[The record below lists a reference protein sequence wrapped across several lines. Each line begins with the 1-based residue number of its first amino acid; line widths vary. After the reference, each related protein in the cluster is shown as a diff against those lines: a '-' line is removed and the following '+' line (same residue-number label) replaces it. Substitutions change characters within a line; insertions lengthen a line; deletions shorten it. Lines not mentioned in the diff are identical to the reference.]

1 LNTRFSTVNG
11 EGSQNNLLQED
22 VSQHR
27 SAEPLEVLQ
36 RVFGYSEFRSCQLDI
51 IETVMSGLH
60 ALVLMPTGGGKSLCY
75 QIPALCSEGTVV
87 VISPL
92 IALMD
97 DQVQALRTQGVRA
110 AFLNSSL
117 SASESQH
124 VSQSLASGE
133 LDLLYLAPERLV
145 MSETQA
151 LLKSVGVSLFAI
163 DEAHCMSQWGHD
175 FREDYLSL
183 SLLVSEFP
191 EVPRIAL
198 TATADERTRREIAE
212 HLGFNHSNSRE
223 FVDSFDRPN
232 IRYEIGSSTDRR
244 NELLRFIRDNHH
256 GECGIVYCLTRK
268 SVDETAAFLK
278 SKGLDAAP
286 YHAGLDAGI
295 RKTNQAWFLESD
307 GAIMVATIAFGMGID
322 KADVRFVAHM
332 NLPKNLEAY
341 YQETGRAGRDGLP
354 SVAWMRYTL
363 QDVISLRHMLRQ
375 SQADGLHKQVVNAK
389 LEAML
394 GFAEMTH
401 CRRKR
406 MLEYFGES
414 SDVEACGNCDNCLN
428 PPTTYDATLAVQMAL
443 SCVYRTGQRFGV
455 KYVIDVLT
463 GQLNERIER
472 AGHDRISTYGIGS
485 NIQAREWQSIFRQLI
500 ARGLLH
506 ADMESYGVLQLT
518 EQARPVLRNEE
529 PIQLREYP
537 KNGGRTS
544 FAKGQSGGGK
554 KKSAAQAAIA
564 DLSPDAAIL
573 FEQLRAVRS
582 QVASDEDIKPYMVF
596 HDSTLVEM
604 ATVQP
609 SNREELFSIS
619 GVGENKLE
627 RFGDAF
633 LDALRDHR
641 ERSSIDAVDE
651 SA

>member
-1 LNTRFSTVNG
+1 MNTTNSIVNRD
-11 EGSQNNLLQED
+11 GSQTGA
-22 VSQHR
+22 
-27 SAEPLEVLQ
+27 AEPLEVLQ
-36 RVFGYSEFRSCQLDI
+36 RVFGYSEFRSRQLEI
-51 IETVMSGLH
+51 IETVMSGQH

-75 QIPALCSEGTVV
+75 QIPALCTEGTVV

-110 AFLNSSL
+110 AYLNSSL
-117 SASESQH
+117 TASESQH
-124 VSQSLASGE
+124 ISQNLADGE

-145 MSETQA
+145 MSDTQA
-151 LLKSVGVSLFAI
+151 LLKRVGVSLFAI

-183 SLLVSEFP
+183 SLLVTEFP

-198 TATADERTRREIAE
+198 TATADERTRKEIAD
-212 HLGFNHSNSRE
+212 HLGFKPDNSRE

-244 NELLRFIRDNHH
+244 NELLRFIRDNHD

-268 SVDETAAFLK
+268 SVDETAAFLQA
-278 SKGLDAAP
+278 KGLDAAP
-286 YHAGLDAGI
+286 YHAGLDAGV
-295 RKTNQAWFLESD
+295 RKTNQARFLESD

-401 CRRKR
+401 CRRQR
-406 MLEYFGES
+406 MLDYFGEDS
-414 SDVEACGNCDNCLN
+414 GSDTCGNCDNCLN

-463 GQLNERIER
+463 GQLNDRIER

-506 ADMESYGVLQLT
+506 ADMESYGILQLT

-529 PIQLREYP
+529 TIELREFP
-537 KNGGRTS
+537 KDGGRSS
-544 FAKGQSGGGK
+544 FAKGQREGGGK

-564 DLSPDAAIL
+564 DLSPTSAAL
-573 FEQLRAVRS
+573 FEELRAVRS
-582 QVASDEDIKPYMVF
+582 QVASEEDIKPYMVF

-609 SNREELFSIS
+609 ANREELFSIS

-627 RFGDAF
+627 RFGNAF
-633 LDALRDHR
+633 LDALTDFR
-641 ERSSIDAVDE
+641 ERRTSEV
-651 SA
+651 